1 MSLIRRCILKQIEQ
15 GLLQYPIL
23 AITGP
28 RQSGKT
34 TLLREYFSEYTYVS
48 LENPDIRR
56 FANSN
61 PNEFLMQYSNKVIL
75 DEVQQVPQLFSY
87 LQTKVDADRIMG
99 QYILSGSHNFQLME
113 RITQSLAG
121 RVALFELLP
130 LDISELQ
137 TAQLLP
143 SDWKELAVKGFYPAI
158 YDRNLQSA
166 VYYKNYV
173 KTYVERDV
181 AMVTNVQDKR
191 RFQNFLA
198 LCAARH
204 GQLLNLN
211 NLANECGISQ
221 PTAKSWLSILES
233 SYLVFLLPPYF
244 QNFSKRIVKSPK
256 LYFYD
261 TGLVCYLLGIRSVND
276 LTDYNLLGS
285 LFENLVVADMVKQNE
300 HRQLLHEYW
309 FWRDS
314 TGKEVDVLTKTGTA
328 YTIFEIK
335 STATI
340 TDKLFNNLDYFDKLT
355 SGQVKSKNLIYSGA
369 QGQQRA
375 LYNVHSWKGGYS

>member
-1 MSLIRRCILKQIEQ
+1 MGTVTRTILKSIQE
-15 GLLQYPIL
+15 GLQQYPIL

-34 TLLREYFSEYTYVS
+34 TLLREYLDEFSYVS
-48 LENPDIRR
+48 LENPDVRR
-56 FANSN
+56 FAQTD
-61 PNEFLMQYSNKVIL
+61 PNNFLKQYDNKVIL
-75 DEVQQVPQLFSY
+75 DEVQQAPQLFSY
-87 LQTKVDADRIMG
+87 LQTKVDEDRIMG

-113 RITQSLAG
+113 SITQSLAG
-121 RVALFELLP
+121 RVALYELLP
-130 LDISELQ
+130 FDAKEL
-137 TAQLLP
+137 AAVDLLN
-143 SDWKELAVKGFYPAI
+143 SDWKEMAVKGFYPAI
-158 YDRNLQSA
+158 YDRNLKSS
-166 VYYKNYV
+166 VFYKNYI

-181 AMVTNVQDKR
+181 AMITNVQDKR
-191 RFQNFLA
+191 RFQNFLG

-261 TGLVCYLLGIRSVND
+261 TGLLCYLLGIRTASDID
-276 LTDYNLLGS
+276 LNLKGS
-285 LFENLVVADMVKQNE
+285 LFENLVIAEMVKQNE
-300 HRQLLHEYW
+300 HKQLLHDFW

-314 TGKEVDVLTKTGTA
+314 AGKEIDVLIKNGSKYNA
-328 YTIFEIK
+328 FEIK

-340 TDKLFNNLDYFDKLT
+340 TDKLFKNMDYFDRLT
-355 SGQVKSKNLIYSGA
+355 GHNVKTKTLIYSGDKA
-369 QGQQRA
+369 QNRNEYLVRGWDQV
-375 LYNVHSWKGGYS
+375 L

>member
-1 MSLIRRCILKQIEQ
+1 MSVVKRVILEGIKQ
-15 GLLQYPIL
+15 GLAQYPIL

-34 TLLREYFSEYTYVS
+34 TLLREYFSDYVYVS

-56 FANSN
+56 FATNN
-61 PNEFLMQYSNKVIL
+61 PNQFLAEYNNKVIL
-75 DEVQQVPQLFSY
+75 DEVQQAPELFSY
-87 LQTKVDADRIMG
+87 LQTKVDEDKIMG
-99 QYILSGSHNFQLME
+99 LYILSGSHNFQLME

-130 LDISELQ
+130 FDIKELRD
-137 TAQLLP
+137 ANLLP
-143 SDWKELAVKGFYPAI
+143 TDWRELVVKGCYPAI

-166 VYYKNYV
+166 VFYKNYV
-173 KTYVERDV
+173 KTYIERDV

-191 RFQNFLA
+191 RFQNFLG

-244 QNFSKRIVKSPK
+244 QNFSKRIVKTPK

-261 TGLVCYLLGIRSVND
+261 TGLVCYLLGIRSVHD

-300 HRQLLHEYW
+300 HKQLLREYW

-314 TGKEVDVLTKTGTA
+314 AGKEVDLLIKTATK
-328 YTIFEIK
+328 YTVYEVK

-340 TDKLFNNLDYFDKLT
+340 SDKLFANLDYFDRLT
-355 SGQVKSKNLIYSGA
+355 GGNVKSKNLIYGGNR
-369 QGQQRA
+369 GQNRQD
-375 LYNVHSWKGGYS
+375 YTVYSWNDVD

>member
-1 MSLIRRCILKQIEQ
+1 MSVVKRVILEGIKQ
-15 GLLQYPIL
+15 GLAQYPIL

-34 TLLREYFSEYTYVS
+34 TLLRAYFSDYVYVS

-56 FANSN
+56 FANNN
-61 PNEFLMQYSNKVIL
+61 PNQFLAEYSNKVIL
-75 DEVQQVPQLFSY
+75 DEVQQAPELFSY
-87 LQTKVDADRIMG
+87 LQTKVDEDKIMG

-130 LDISELQ
+130 FDNSELQ
-137 TAQLLP
+137 AANLLP
-143 SDWKELAVKGFYPAI
+143 TDWRQLAVRGCYPAI
-158 YDRNLQSA
+158 YDRNLQAA
-166 VYYKNYV
+166 VFYKNYV
-173 KTYVERDV
+173 KTYIERDV
-181 AMVTNVQDKR
+181 AMITNVQDKR
-191 RFQNFLA
+191 RFQNFLG

-244 QNFSKRIVKSPK
+244 QNFSKRIVKSSK

-300 HRQLLHEYW
+300 HKQLLRAYW

-314 TGKEVDVLTKTGTA
+314 AGKEVDLLIKTATK
-328 YTIFEIK
+328 YTVYEVK

-340 TDKLFNNLDYFDKLT
+340 SDKLFDNLDYFDRLT
-355 SGQVKSKNLIYSGA
+355 GGNVKSKNLIYGGNR
-369 QGQQRA
+369 GQNRQD
-375 LYNVHSWKGGYS
+375 YTVYSWNDVD

>member
-1 MSLIRRCILKQIEQ
+1 MSVVKRVILEGIKQ
-15 GLLQYPIL
+15 GLAQYPIL

-34 TLLREYFSEYTYVS
+34 TLLRAYFSDYIYVS

-56 FANSN
+56 FANNN
-61 PNEFLMQYSNKVIL
+61 PNQFLAEYSNKVIL
-75 DEVQQVPQLFSY
+75 DEVQQAPELFSY
-87 LQTKVDADRIMG
+87 LQTKVDEDKIMG

-130 LDISELQ
+130 FDNSELQ
-137 TAQLLP
+137 AANLLP
-143 SDWKELAVKGFYPAI
+143 TDWRELAVRGCYPAI
-158 YDRNLQSA
+158 YDRNLQAA
-166 VYYKNYV
+166 VFYKNYV
-173 KTYVERDV
+173 KTYIERDV
-181 AMVTNVQDKR
+181 AMITNVQDKR
-191 RFQNFLA
+191 RFQNFLG

-244 QNFSKRIVKSPK
+244 QNFSKRIVKSSK

-300 HRQLLHEYW
+300 HKQLLREYW

-314 TGKEVDVLTKTGTA
+314 AGKEVDLLIKTATK
-328 YTIFEIK
+328 YTVYEVK

-340 TDKLFNNLDYFDKLT
+340 SDKLFDNLDYFDRLT
-355 SGQVKSKNLIYSGA
+355 GGNVKSKNLIYGGNH
-369 QGQQRA
+369 GQNRQD
-375 LYNVHSWKGGYS
+375 YTVYSWNDLG

>member
-1 MSLIRRCILKQIEQ
+1 MSIVKRVILEGIKL
-15 GLLQYPIL
+15 GLAQYPIL
-23 AITGP
+23 ALTGP

-34 TLLREYFSEYTYVS
+34 TLLREYFSDYIYVS
-48 LENPDIRR
+48 LENPDIRK
-56 FANSN
+56 FAKNN
-61 PNEFLMQYSNKVIL
+61 PNQFLAQYNNKVIL
-75 DEVQQVPQLFSY
+75 DEVQQAPQLFSY
-87 LQTKVDADRIMG
+87 LQTKVDNDKIMG

-130 LDISELQ
+130 FDIKELQ
-137 TAQLLP
+137 AANLLP
-143 SDWKELAVKGFYPAI
+143 TYWRELAVKGFYPAI
-158 YDRNLQSA
+158 YDRNLDSA
-166 VYYKNYV
+166 VFYKNYV
-173 KTYVERDV
+173 KTYIERDV
-181 AMVTNVQDKR
+181 AMVTNIQDKR
-191 RFQNFLA
+191 RFQNFLG

-244 QNFSKRIVKSPK
+244 QNFSKRIVKTSK

-261 TGLVCYLLGIRSVND
+261 TGLVCYLLGIRSVSD
-276 LTDYNLLGS
+276 LTDYNLQGS
-285 LFENLVVADMVKQNE
+285 LFENMVVADMVKQNE
-300 HRQLLHEYW
+300 HKQLLHEYW

-314 TGKEVDVLTKTGTA
+314 AGKEVDLLIKNGTK
-328 YTIFEIK
+328 YTIFEVK

-340 TDKLFNNLDYFDKLT
+340 SDRLFANLDYFERLT
-355 SGQVKSKNLIYSGA
+355 RGNVKSKNLIYGGDH
-369 QGQQRA
+369 GQDRQD
-375 LYNVHSWKGGYS
+375 YTVYSWNDVV

>member
-1 MSLIRRCILKQIEQ
+1 MSLIKRYILQEIEL
-15 GLLQYPIL
+15 GLRQYPIL

-34 TLLREYFSEYTYVS
+34 TLLREYFNDYTYVS
-48 LENPDIRR
+48 LENPDIRK
-56 FANSN
+56 FASDN
-61 PNEFLMQYSNKVIL
+61 PNEFLAQYNNKVIL

-87 LQTKVDADRIMG
+87 LQTKVDADKTMG
-99 QYILSGSHNFQLME
+99 QYILSGSHNFLLME

-121 RVALFELLP
+121 RVTLFELHP

-143 SDWKELAVKGFYPAI
+143 NDWKELVVKGFYPAI
-158 YDRNLQSA
+158 YDRNLKSSLF
-166 VYYKNYV
+166 YKNYV

-244 QNFSKRIVKSPK
+244 QNFSKRVVKSPK

-261 TGLVCYLLGIRSVND
+261 TGLVCYLLGIRSVDD

-300 HRQLLHEYW
+300 HRQSLYEYW

-314 TGKEVDVLTKTGTA
+314 TGKEIDILTKTGTT
-328 YTIFEIK
+328 YDIFEIK

-340 TDKLFNNLDYFDKLT
+340 TDKLFNNLNYFDKLT
-355 SGQVKSKNLIYSGA
+355 AGRVKSKNLIYGGA
-369 QGQQRA
+369 QGQKRA
-375 LYNVHSWKGGYS
+375 LYNVYCWKELTF